1 MPDILNIYLVFA
13 DLDDYQGDPNP
24 NPHPHPDPPPGK
36 L

>member
-24 NPHPHPDPPPGK
+24 NPHPHPHPPPGK